1 MELKRF
7 VLRYEEKFRVKDT
20 LTVYS
25 IFLFNHKDD
34 QIKQNIIISHTHFFC
49 SEASLQL
56 GHVHNSNSLH

>member
-34 QIKQNIIISHTHFFC
+34 QIKQNIIISHTHFF
-49 SEASLQL
+49 L
-56 GHVHNSNSLH
+56 